1 MSLYLSSFRSL
12 IFQPGALSLSL
23 FLSLLRIDCLLSK
36 IHWMITICSLF
47 PNGVEFLLSV
57 AVDLYT
63 DGKGITESRVSKY
76 NLGGN

>member
-1 MSLYLSSFRSL
+1 
-12 IFQPGALSLSL
+12 
-23 FLSLLRIDCLLSK
+23 
-36 IHWMITICSLF
+36 MITICRLF